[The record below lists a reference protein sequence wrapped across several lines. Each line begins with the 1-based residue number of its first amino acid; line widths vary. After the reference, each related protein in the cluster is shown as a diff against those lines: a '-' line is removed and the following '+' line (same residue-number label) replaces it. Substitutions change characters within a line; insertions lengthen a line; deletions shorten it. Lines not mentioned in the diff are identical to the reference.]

1 MLAIFAAGAHKCF
14 LEDKIAV
21 AHQGESESMRM
32 VACSMPGGYISVST
46 RGQAKLHPMST
57 WFLSAEVSGLR
68 VFVTVAISFEIQRLH
83 MTYQAH
89 SKLNDLEMKK
99 AMNENAYISDP
110 VELIYYTCDG

>member
-57 WFLSAEVSGLR
+57 
-68 VFVTVAISFEIQRLH
+68 
-83 MTYQAH
+83 
-89 SKLNDLEMKK
+89 
-99 AMNENAYISDP
+99 
-110 VELIYYTCDG
+110 